1 MEKMVHRSKEEQML
15 KKHFEDLS
23 RMAYLRGFPFFS
35 DFTGL
40 TERDLIDQA
49 VKAQFPSLPSMAVTT
64 TGIPVAFYG
73 GYPDAERVIAA
84 FLPEAAYPPPAPEEY
99 PLCCI
104 RIKPVNRRF
113 SEELTH
119 RDYLGTVMGL
129 GLERDQIGD
138 IVIRHEGNTGA
149 EFVVAY
155 VFCKQDKAELL
166 LGLNR
171 IRHTTVTA
179 EQTEVSETLHWTPEY
194 KDISGSV
201 SSLRLDAVLAIA
213 IRTSRTQSL
222 HMIRDGNIYINGRC
236 CMENAKLLKDG
247 DILSVRGH
255 GKYLF
260 RHNGAV
266 SKKGRYQITVKQYI

>member
-1 MEKMVHRSKEEQML
+1 MEKLIHLSKEEQIL

-35 DFTGL
+35 DYIAL
-40 TERDLIDQA
+40 TERELTLQA
-49 VKAQFPSLPSMAVTT
+49 VKAQFPSLPATAS
-64 TGIPVAFYG
+64 PVSFYG

-84 FLPEAAYPPPAPEEY
+84 FLPEAAYPSPAPEEY
-99 PLCCI
+99 PLSCI
-104 RIKPVNRRF
+104 RIKPVNRKF

-149 EFVVAY
+149 EFIVAY
-155 VFCKQDKAELL
+155 VFCKQDKTELL
-166 LGLNR
+166 LELNR
-171 IRHTTVTA
+171 IRHTTVRA
-179 EQTEVSETLHWTPEY
+179 EQVDVSETLHWTPEY

-201 SSLRLDAVLAIA
+201 SSLRLDAVLSIA
-213 IRTSRTQSL
+213 IRASRTQSL
-222 HMIRDGNIYINGRC
+222 HIIRDGNIYINGRC
-236 CMENAKLLKDG
+236 CTENAKLLKDG

>member
-1 MEKMVHRSKEEQML
+1 MEKVIHRSKEEQML

-23 RMAYLRGFPFFS
+23 RMAYMRGFPVFS
-35 DFTGL
+35 DFSGL
-40 TERDLIDQA
+40 AERDLILQA
-49 VKAQFPSLPSMAVTT
+49 VKAQFPSASSTAM
-64 TGIPVAFYG
+64 PVAFYG

-84 FLPEAAYPPPAPEEY
+84 FLPEAAYPPPEPEEY

-149 EFVVAY
+149 EFVAAY

-166 LGLNR
+166 SELNR
-171 IRHTTVTA
+171 IRHTTVMA
-179 EQTEVSETLHWTPEY
+179 EQVEVSETLHWTPEY

-213 IRTSRTQSL
+213 IRASRTQSL
-222 HMIRDGNIYINGRC
+222 HIIQDGNIYINGRC
-236 CMENAKLLKDG
+236 CTENAKLLKDG

-260 RHNGAV
+260 RYNGAV
-266 SKKGRYQITVKQYI
+266 SKKGRYQITIKQYI